1 MAKFASSGTQF
12 TIKIVHHFSPFF
24 TIFHHC
30 HPPVVYLINHL
41 PPDKASE
48 GNWSAINIEEE
59 KSLMSMGLASLE
71 ILDGEDFMVRK
82 SIRWSAS
89 GG

>member
-1 MAKFASSGTQF
+1 M
-12 TIKIVHHFSPFF
+12 
-24 TIFHHC
+24 
-30 HPPVVYLINHL
+30 YLINHL

-71 ILDGEDFMVRK
+71 ILDEEDFMVRK
-82 SIRWSAS
+82 SIRWS

>member
-1 MAKFASSGTQF
+1 MYVNKQVNDS
-12 TIKIVHHFSPFF
+12 
-24 TIFHHC
+24 
-30 HPPVVYLINHL
+30 VVYLINHL

-71 ILDGEDFMVRK
+71 ILDEEDFMVRK
-82 SIRWSAS
+82 SIRRS
-89 GG
+89 GDEFDFSLVKLYFKGVGWRDGYN